1 MRPKKRMAASL
12 KSRLLRSSEAVR
24 PVQELLFPLASVRGF
39 LESHPVL
46 NGLELTVAEVHTAI
60 LEVHKR
66 CQGTSDEGAS
76 SQTTIVSCF
85 ECGSRQIVVDVREG
99 NHVCDHCGLVQHRG
113 SINVTMEYTLPA
125 DVSKGSRRKQ
135 TILRNVPSWRI
146 HKSLTND
153 RRERR
158 SKSWNELEH
167 YNAHVHLPEDD
178 LVRMDRLLC
187 GWIGGGH
194 SSNARIA
201 AVLLYLP
208 LLASL
213 PSEETVRSQVRTGSA
228 LPMVETVE
236 PTAQYECAT
245 CGKACHTKKDAR
257 FCCRFSSWGQKKRP
271 RSTY

>member
-1 MRPKKRMAASL
+1 MASL
-12 KSRLLRSSEAVR
+12 RSRLLRSSEAVQ
-24 PVQELLFPLASVRGF
+24 PAQELLFPLASVRGF

-46 NGLELTVAEVHTAI
+46 LGLDLSVGEVHTAI

-66 CQGTSDEGAS
+66 CQGRSDGDAS
-76 SQTTIVSCF
+76 QPVNVPCCV
-85 ECGSRQIVVDVREG
+85 ECGSRQIVVDAREG
-99 NHVCDHCGLVQHRG
+99 NHVCEQCGLVQHRG

-135 TILRNVPSWRI
+135 TLLRNVPSWRI
-146 HKSLTND
+146 HQSLTND
-153 RRERR
+153 RRDQR
-158 SKSWNELEH
+158 SKSWSELEH
-167 YNAHVHLPEDD
+167 YNAHVHLAEDD

-187 GWIGGGH
+187 GWSGGGH
-194 SSNARIA
+194 TRNARVA

-213 PSEETVRSQVRTGSA
+213 PSEETVRAQVRMGSS

-236 PTAQYECAT
+236 PTALYECAT

-257 FCCRFSSWGQKKRP
+257 FCCRFSSWGQKKRA